1 MGGVV
6 IAPTLEEPVRVKIPP
21 GSQADEKLRLK
32 GKGLPTASG
41 SHGDLFLILQI
52 AMPSLLFED
61 ERKLYGEL
69 KRLRPQ
75 DPRAD
80 LLAMARRG

>member
-1 MGGVV
+1 M
-6 IAPTLEEPVRVKIPP
+6 APTLGEPVRVKIPP
-21 GSQADEKLRLK
+21 GSQSDSKLRLK

-41 SHGDLFLILQI
+41 TYGDLFLILRI
-52 AMPSLLFED
+52 VMPPSLTED
-61 ERKLYGEL
+61 ERRAYEEL
-69 KRLRPQ
+69 KRIRRQ